1 MVKEIISN
9 TQALWQYSQ
18 VKGFI
23 VVFVVVVVMFQILP
37 TKGVNH
43 GKENHSKYKYYST
56 SS

>member
-23 VVFVVVVVMFQILP
+23 VVFVVVVVMLLIACYIHEQNI
-37 TKGVNH
+37 KN
-43 GKENHSKYKYYST
+43 
-56 SS
+56 